1 MTECPHA
8 SLQMNYLPPLNGK
21 SSLFRPRESKRN
33 RVRKWVG
40 GWKDEGPGMLLCLPR
55 QHTPLCWLCSLMLR
69 SSSSDKIEG
78 GSGISQERS
87 VRDAED
93 SESTSS
99 TR

>member
-1 MTECPHA
+1 M
-8 SLQMNYLPPLNGK
+8 SLVYHGSN
-21 SSLFRPRESKRN
+21 
-33 RVRKWVG
+33 
-40 GWKDEGPGMLLCLPR
+40 LLY
-55 QHTPLCWLCSLMLR
+55 SALMLR

-78 GSGISQERS
+78 GSGISQERR